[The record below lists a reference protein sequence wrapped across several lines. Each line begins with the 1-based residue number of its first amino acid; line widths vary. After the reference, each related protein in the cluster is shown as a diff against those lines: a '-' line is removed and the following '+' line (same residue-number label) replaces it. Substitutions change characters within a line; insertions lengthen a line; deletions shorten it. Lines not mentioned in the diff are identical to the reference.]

1 MGEMLAL
8 LLLIR
13 VFLNPMFIGLD
24 SPSADLFVFC
34 TSATLFLCVDYYGFI
49 CLVSRAPI
57 RGLTLLVA
65 GLDMDEWRWRSCAW
79 GVGARLLDLLAPI
92 MIAEFLIFI
101 NRSRP
106 VPVVCWALLAALF
119 APEYLRVG
127 SSFSVAPVTPPLTR
141 RILLPILRRRVFD

>member
-34 TSATLFLCVDYYGFI
+34 TSATLFLCVDYYGLT

-65 GLDMDEWRWRSCAW
+65 GLDMDEWR
-79 GVGARLLDLLAPI
+79 
-92 MIAEFLIFI
+92 
-101 NRSRP
+101 
-106 VPVVCWALLAALF
+106 
-119 APEYLRVG
+119 
-127 SSFSVAPVTPPLTR
+127 
-141 RILLPILRRRVFD
+141 